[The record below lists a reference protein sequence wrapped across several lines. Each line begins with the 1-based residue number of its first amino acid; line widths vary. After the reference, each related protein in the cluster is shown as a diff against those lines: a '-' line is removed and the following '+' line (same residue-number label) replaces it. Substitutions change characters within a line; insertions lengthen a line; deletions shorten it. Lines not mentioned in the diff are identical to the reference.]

1 MISSLLT
8 YIPMYCYPILILNFL
23 NTNTNLPTTAQPL
36 YLPLPRLF
44 LQRPLVRL
52 LSRLLPRQFLPLSMG
67 PDPRTEEAPTLE
79 PA

>member
-1 MISSLLT
+1 MYSS
-8 YIPMYCYPILILNFL
+8 PILILNFL
-23 NTNTNLPTTAQPL
+23 NTNTNLPTTARPL